1 MAELNTEAVRDNR
14 EVVKLR
20 EDVEK
25 LKSDLKNLMDAAKE
39 MGLDQTDQTRSRLKN
54 FISNMDD
61 RVREGIS
68 DTYENVRR
76 QGDRAVQVSR
86 ETVQERPIATV
97 LASFLAGVVLGR
109 IIFK

>member
-14 EVVKLR
+14 DVVKLR

-25 LKSDLKNLMDAAKE
+25 LKGDLKNLMDTAKE
-39 MGLDQTDQTRSRLKN
+39 MGLDKTDQTRSRLQN

-86 ETVQERPIATV
+86 ETVQERPVATV

>member
-1 MAELNTEAVRDNR
+1 MAELNTEAVRDNP

-25 LKSDLKNLMDAAKE
+25 LKGDLKSLMDVAKE
-39 MGLDQTDQTRSRLKN
+39 MGLEKTDQTRSRLQS

-68 DTYENVRR
+68 DTYDNVRR
-76 QGDRAVQVSR
+76 QGDKAVQVSR

-109 IIFK
+109 VIFK